1 MFEDIELN
9 PFHVALALVAGI
21 LSIIVMS
28 KVQVGLLYKI
38 FSFIGTAI
46 VSYFIVGRIAGN

>member
-9 PFHVALALVAGI
+9 PVAVLLALVAGI

-28 KVQVGLLYKI
+28 KVEVGIMYKI
-38 FSFIGTAI
+38 LSFIGTAL
-46 VSYFIVGRIAGN
+46 VSYFVVGKILIN